1 MADTGCQWRP
11 WMLTKGGFGVGPG
24 GPGPCFCAGIFS
36 FVNVCRMFNMES
48 RHLLNLSVQNAL
60 DCISENS
67 SLKHFPRGACFWN
80 YFIECAVR
88 SPDGRYRA
96 HIATVYYISRPPLS
110 QNPPPASADVRA
122 YCKDINM
129 RERWHVCCPPISFTK
144 FLSFI
149 SFNNYYNECRKRFG
163 WRNRK
168 ECFEVLI
175 LAEKKIPVLAPPHP
189 FWRSYY

>member
-80 YFIECAVR
+80 YFIECSVR

-129 RERWHVCCPPISFTK
+129 RERWHVCCPPISFTT

-175 LAEKKIPVLAPPHP
+175 LAEK
-189 FWRSYY
+189 FQS